1 MDKLLEQLVLDAVL
15 KNNDFNSKRIQ
26 LLEAKILHFQ
36 AKYKNEMSPNL
47 YKEYLEF
54 FNIQRQ
60 TEGRIEK

>member
-1 MDKLLEQLVLDAVL
+1 MDRLLEELVLDAVL
-15 KNNDFNSKRIQ
+15 KSNDFNSKRIQ
-26 LLEAKILHFQ
+26 LLEGKILYFQ

-47 YKEYLEF
+47 YREYLEF

>member
-15 KNNDFNSKRIQ
+15 KSNDFDSKRIQ
-26 LLEAKILHFQ
+26 LLEAKILYFQ

-54 FNIQRQ
+54 FNIQRK

>member
-1 MDKLLEQLVLDAVL
+1 MDKRFEERILNAVL
-15 KNNDFNSKRIQ
+15 KNNDFDSKRIQ
-26 LLEAKILHFQ
+26 LLEAKILYFQ

-54 FNIQRQ
+54 FNIQRK

>member
-1 MDKLLEQLVLDAVL
+1 MDGLLGELVLDTVL
-15 KNNDFNSKRIQ
+15 KSNDFNLRKIQ
-26 LLEAKILHFQ
+26 LLEGKILYFQ

-54 FNIQRQ
+54 FDIQRQ

>member
-1 MDKLLEQLVLDAVL
+1 MDQTIEEQILNAVL
-15 KNNDFNSKRIQ
+15 KSNDFDSKRIQ
-26 LLEAKILHFQ
+26 LLEAKILYFQ

-54 FNIQRQ
+54 FNIQRK

>member
-1 MDKLLEQLVLDAVL
+1 MDQTIEEQILNAVL
-15 KNNDFNSKRIQ
+15 KSNDFDSKRIK
-26 LLEAKILHFQ
+26 LLEAKILYFR

-54 FNIQRQ
+54 FNIQRK

>member
-26 LLEAKILHFQ
+26 LLEAKILYFQ

-47 YKEYLEF
+47 HKEYLEF
-54 FNIQRQ
+54 FSIQRQ
-60 TEGRIEK
+60 TEGRMEK

>member
-1 MDKLLEQLVLDAVL
+1 MDKLLEQSVLDAVL
-15 KNNDFNSKRIQ
+15 KSNDFDSRRIQ

-36 AKYKNEMSPNL
+36 AEYRNEISPNL

-54 FNIQRQ
+54 FNIYRQ

>member
-1 MDKLLEQLVLDAVL
+1 MDQTIEEQILNAVL
-15 KNNDFNSKRIQ
+15 KNNDFDSKKIQ
-26 LLEAKILHFQ
+26 LLEAKILYFQ

-54 FNIQRQ
+54 FNIQRK